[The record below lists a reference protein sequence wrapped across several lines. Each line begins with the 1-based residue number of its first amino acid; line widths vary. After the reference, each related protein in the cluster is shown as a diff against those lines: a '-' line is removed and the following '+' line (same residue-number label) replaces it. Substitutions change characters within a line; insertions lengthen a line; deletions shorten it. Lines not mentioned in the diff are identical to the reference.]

1 MEKVGNRRLSA
12 GRGASRSRSLSKTFP
27 SAVPLAT
34 SKAPSSFLWVVGAV
48 LAALALQ
55 HLNTLSER
63 GGSLEAQLASAVAS
77 STVLE
82 AERDGL
88 RTRADAVSAEL
99 AAARDH
105 CASLEAELNAA
116 RTQSASSGAERD
128 AARAQSAFA
137 EAERDAAR
145 AQSASA
151 EAERDAARAQSASAE
166 AERDAA
172 RAQSASAEAERDAL
186 HAQAESLGA
195 QLTIL
200 ERRLAVADDSA
211 GVGGSG
217 SSGGAPAFLQSDE
230 AERQR
235 SLLRAELGRTFVAAA
250 KRCDVEELARACADP
265 VGDGIGSDS
274 GCAVGA
280 LDTEGSHAL
289 HLVVRCGAPETT
301 LALLVERGADL
312 NAGDATGR
320 TPLMIASEAGDVAAV
335 VKLLALGAN
344 VHAVDAAGRS
354 ALTLRALA
362 PRVSDAFLACGS
374 YDADTNYRAKCP
386 GRWRPADATI
396 RRLVE
401 AGANAKARDGDGL
414 SALDHWRNA
423 NKRGEKG
430 EKDKE
435 EAI

>member
-128 AARAQSAFA
+128 AARAQSAF
-137 EAERDAAR
+137 
-145 AQSASA
+145 A

>member
-1 MEKVGNRRLSA
+1 MEKIGNRRLSA

-77 STVLE
+77 STALE

-128 AARAQSAFA
+128 AARAQSAF
-137 EAERDAAR
+137 
-145 AQSASA
+145 
-151 EAERDAARAQSASAE
+151 AE

>member
-1 MEKVGNRRLSA
+1 MEKIGNRRLSA
-12 GRGASRSRSLSKTFP
+12 GRGASRSRSLSKTLP
-27 SAVPLAT
+27 SAVPPAT

-63 GGSLEAQLASAVAS
+63 GGSLEAQLAFAVAS
-77 STVLE
+77 SAALE

-128 AARAQSAFA
+128 AARAQSAF
-137 EAERDAAR
+137 
-145 AQSASA
+145 A

-289 HLVVRCGAPETT
+289 HLVVRCGAPEAT

>member
-1 MEKVGNRRLSA
+1 MEKIGNRRLSA

-27 SAVPLAT
+27 SGVPLAT

-128 AARAQSAFA
+128 AARAQSAF
-137 EAERDAAR
+137 
-145 AQSASA
+145 
-151 EAERDAARAQSASAE
+151 AE

>member
-128 AARAQSAFA
+128 AARAQSAF
-137 EAERDAAR
+137 
-145 AQSASA
+145 
-151 EAERDAARAQSASAE
+151 AE